1 MTRVARFVAFA
12 AVVVGFTACSNP
24 TAPASSKQCNP
35 KAGSACTNVDFV
47 NPNVDFV
54 NPNV

>member
-1 MTRVARFVAFA
+1 MNRVARFVAFA
-12 AVVVGFTACSNP
+12 AVVVGFSACANP